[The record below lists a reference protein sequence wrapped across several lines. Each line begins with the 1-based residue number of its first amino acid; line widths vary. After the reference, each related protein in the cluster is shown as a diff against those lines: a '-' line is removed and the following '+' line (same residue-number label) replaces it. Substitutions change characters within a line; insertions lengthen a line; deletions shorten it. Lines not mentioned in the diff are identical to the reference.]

1 MGRNSVGIWMRAP
14 LQYLLNTSKVGTL
27 EKAFFSNRQNP
38 KPVC

>member
-1 MGRNSVGIWMRAP
+1 MGWNTVAIWMAAP
-14 LQYLLNTSKVGTL
+14 LQYLLKTSKVGTL